1 MIVFSSYLDLPPR
14 ITLKYA
20 ALIAEL
26 LESTG
31 AKDPLQHLV
40 AVRSWATLSYV
51 VKKSPLTEMELYA
64 VRQFCDDKGFD
75 RVLFNA
81 SETDETINKLQNDN
95 ALKLIRGMFGPDR
108 DYLIESND
116 FNISIPTDN
125 KPYFYQFLRLKN
137 IVRQWETLGERVAF
151 LELGYLILLVTLLQV
166 LILGFVLI
174 LVPLFKLGF
183 KGGQKTQVFT
193 YFSGLGL
200 GYMFFEIVLIKYF
213 VRFLGHP
220 IYAVATVI
228 SIMLVSSGLGSL
240 YASRLKLPYKKLSKI
255 TWLIGALIFGYSLVL
270 GLLLDQTVGW
280 PVWGKVLLTIF
291 TIGIPAFFMGMPFP
305 MGLQLVNSKHQS
317 QVPWAWGINGCVS
330 VISTLLAAFIAVEI
344 GFKAVLIWAATAY
357 VLSGISLRWLNP
369 NASAKKKVL

>member
-1 MIVFSSYLDLPPR
+1 
-14 ITLKYA
+14 
-20 ALIAEL
+20 
-26 LESTG
+26 
-31 AKDPLQHLV
+31 
-40 AVRSWATLSYV
+40 
-51 VKKSPLTEMELYA
+51 MELYA

-95 ALKLIRGMFGPDR
+95 ALKLIRGMFGPNR

-116 FNISIPTDN
+116 FNISIPTD
-125 KPYFYQFLRLKN
+125 
-137 IVRQWETLGERVAF
+137 RQWETLGERVAF

-220 IYAVATVI
+220 R
-228 SIMLVSSGLGSL
+228 M
-240 YASRLKLPYKKLSKI
+240 
-255 TWLIGALIFGYSLVL
+255 
-270 GLLLDQTVGW
+270 
-280 PVWGKVLLTIF
+280 
-291 TIGIPAFFMGMPFP
+291 
-305 MGLQLVNSKHQS
+305 
-317 QVPWAWGINGCVS
+317 
-330 VISTLLAAFIAVEI
+330 
-344 GFKAVLIWAATAY
+344 
-357 VLSGISLRWLNP
+357 
-369 NASAKKKVL
+369 